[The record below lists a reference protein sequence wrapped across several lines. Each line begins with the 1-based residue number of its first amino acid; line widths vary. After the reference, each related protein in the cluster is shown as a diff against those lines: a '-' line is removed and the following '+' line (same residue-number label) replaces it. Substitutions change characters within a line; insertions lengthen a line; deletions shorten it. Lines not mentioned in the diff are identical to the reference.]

1 MTVMLPSGLLETIAD
16 DEELA
21 RFLTQS
27 NQFNTIMVK
36 PVAFLPNPKDRETS
50 VSRHGREPLKPLWEM
65 GLVAAGTRT
74 LYGAAIF
81 KARDVKTAQLEVHS
95 KEPPPRHAVIVG
107 WPWIDSDPDLQ
118 RAQQKERAVVL
129 ASAAGAPFM
138 RDSDNAPV

>member
-1 MTVMLPSGLLETIAD
+1 MLPSGLHETID
-16 DEELA
+16 DEEDLA

-36 PVAFLPNPKDRETS
+36 PAAFLPNPKDRETS
-50 VSRHGREPLKPLWEM
+50 VSRHGPEPLKPLWEM

-81 KARDVKTAQLEVHS
+81 KARDVLIAKLEIQS

-107 WPWIDSDPDLQ
+107 WPWLSDPDLQ
-118 RAQQKERAVVL
+118 RAQQKERAAVL
-129 ASAAGAPFM
+129 ASAAGVPLM
-138 RDSDNAPV
+138 RLVGSV